1 MCNWELKRSKKAD
14 PFFQEEEDNYAVHLN
29 VLIDEIAATSL
40 PSGYYAF
47 ENQIAAECNGAIEG
61 RYFLKGKLWCDKK
74 SGQEIQKDDVGHMME
89 QASAALDGVRELV
102 LVAAMRHGMTESD
115 DLY

>member
-47 ENQIAAECNGAIEG
+47 EN
-61 RYFLKGKLWCDKK
+61 
-74 SGQEIQKDDVGHMME
+74 
-89 QASAALDGVRELV
+89 
-102 LVAAMRHGMTESD
+102 
-115 DLY
+115 